1 MNAKNFAKGVGIGM
15 VVGSAIGMTVST
27 VNKRSYRQRSKVGK
41 TLKTMGD
48 IVENIGTALNM

>member
-27 VNKRSYRQRSKVGK
+27 VNKRSYRRSKVGK

-48 IVENIGTALNM
+48 IVENIGSALNM